1 MLQMSGFI
9 GNIFA
14 YFMFNG
20 EEFITSST
28 RTVVGIV
35 LLSVTVAGVVLT
47 LFFQPTPWNSDNRSS
62 NSSPI
67 SPAQALKSSF
77 TLFLTQD
84 MLLLSVTFF
93 YTGLQLNIWS
103 GVFATSIGFSE
114 SYGENRK
121 ALATICMIA
130 VAAGEVV
137 GGAIFGFL
145 GHLTTRRGRDPI
157 IILGFVLSMV
167 TYFLMFLAIP
177 FSAPLGETGD
187 SAFVSPSQ
195 YLVIFTAFILGFSDA
210 CFNTQITSILGGAF
224 KDQSSSAFAI
234 FKFIQ
239 SLSTAIAFFYSP
251 YLGLQWQLL
260 IAVVFDILGS
270 IAFCKVEWSAQRRD
284 KLPSPSDTSCRLE
297 EEGADKLPSPSDTSC
312 RLEEEG

>member
-1 MLQMSGFI
+1 
-9 GNIFA
+9 
-14 YFMFNG
+14 
-20 EEFITSST
+20 
-28 RTVVGIV
+28 
-35 LLSVTVAGVVLT
+35 
-47 LFFQPTPWNSDNRSS
+47 
-62 NSSPI
+62 
-67 SPAQALKSSF
+67 
-77 TLFLTQD
+77 
-84 MLLLSVTFF
+84 
-93 YTGLQLNIWS
+93 
-103 GVFATSIGFSE
+103 
-114 SYGENRK
+114 
-121 ALATICMIA
+121 MIA
-130 VAAGEVV
+130 VAGGEVV

-145 GHLTTRRGRDPI
+145 GHITTRRGRDPI
-157 IILGFVLSMV
+157 IILGFVLSMI

-177 FSAPLGETGD
+177 FTAPLGETKD
-187 SAFVSPSQ
+187 SAFISSSK

-270 IAFCKVEWSAQRRD
+270 IAFCKVEWAAQRRE

-297 EEGADKLPSPSDTSC
+297 EEGGEDQDP
-312 RLEEEG
+312 